1 MDDRPLRAALGR
13 LGDTPQPPSAVDLDL
28 ARAQG
33 RKRMRWRRAGL
44 VEGPA
49 LAAALVTALAA
60 AGVFGRIGTH
70 GGLPSAHASKI
81 KGILIGVS
89 CPVPSRCVAVGE
101 YYKPGPRYALIE
113 QWNGIRWAIS
123 KGPVPP
129 GPYRGDLYGISCVNA
144 ADCTAVGASVGNPPQ
159 PTATPIRDRALIE
172 HWNGSAWT
180 IMASPV
186 LPASGSLGE
195 ISCTGPSR
203 CIAVGMTGGGTAQ
216 QTRTLVERRN
226 GSRWVIVP
234 SPNPAGAAYSSLS
247 SVSCTG
253 PVNCMAVGEYFPG
266 GQEQDRNHILVEH
279 WNGSAWTIT
288 DAGPPP
294 AGSLTSYLSA
304 VSCTAE
310 SDCVA
315 VGTASYPHRKGGSWG
330 GSRER
335 TLIEHWNGSA
345 WSIHR
350 RGLHRRRVGGTARP
364 GRRHRRRP
372 DPDRALERLGL
383 VRREQPGVLR
393 EQRPEPGRLP
403 SHRGLHRRRRL
414 RGPGQPARSPGPDRA
429 LERVRLVN
437 SATACPAGLSLA
449 PCGRPRARQCR
460 SGEARSCVQA
470 AGGCP
475 ASYRFE
481 SRTSVTN
488 DGRRISVRSG
498 RSTGNADEAMSM
510 PSSPAA
516 RTVCAPKAVPAG
528 PARAYPMGC
537 PASEASRTM
546 DVTRTST
553 CGGMTVCIAVGK
565 STACTPAASPDNAVT
580 TATMAKGR
588 AQAQCQRFCGH
599 HRNQAGDDQGRPG
612 RRPDPSSAS
621 CDGTSRSRRRG
632 LAARAGTSCGLGRQH
647 VRPAQGSRSA
657 CGAGPRC

>member
-44 VEGPA
+44 VAGPA

-216 QTRTLVERRN
+216 RTRTLVERRN

-345 WSIHR
+345 WSII
-350 RGLHRRRVGGTARP
+350 AS
-364 GRRHRRRP
+364 
-372 DPDRALERLGL
+372 PDRAGPPADRLAG
-383 VRREQPGVLR
+383 VACITAADCTAVGSAARRVPAGATDG
-393 EQRPEPGRLP
+393 GRTLIEHWNG
-403 SHRGLHRRRRL
+403 S
-414 RGPGQPARSPGPDRA
+414 AWSVVSSPGSSA
-429 LERVRLVN
+429 N
-437 SATACPAGLSLA
+437 SGLSQVACPA
-449 PCGRPRARQCR
+449 
-460 SGEARSCVQA
+460 
-470 AGGCP
+470 
-475 ASYRFE
+475 
-481 SRTSVTN
+481 T
-488 DGRRISVRSG
+488 
-498 RSTGNADEAMSM
+498 AD
-510 PSSPAA
+510 
-516 RTVCAPKAVPAG
+516 
-528 PARAYPMGC
+528 
-537 PASEASRTM
+537 
-546 DVTRTST
+546 
-553 CGGMTVCIAVGK
+553 CIAVGGFGGLDNPHGPK
-565 STACTPAASPDNAVT
+565 ALIEHWNGSAWSIWPPPA
-580 TATMAKGR
+580 
-588 AQAQCQRFCGH
+588 
-599 HRNQAGDDQGRPG
+599 
-612 RRPDPSSAS
+612 
-621 CDGTSRSRRRG
+621 
-632 LAARAGTSCGLGRQH
+632 
-647 VRPAQGSRSA
+647 RPASR
-657 CGAGPRC
+657 